1 MRARLTWR
9 TGAIALALVAV
20 IAVAAFLALT
30 RVVVPSA
37 ATASPGIAVRSADTG
52 AAAALRVAASVDDFS
67 YDAFEGDYWL
77 GRGAGGRSELFT
89 TETLVARFPEADQNK
104 GIIRWIPKAD
114 SGIAHA
120 TQVVAVTG
128 AGGAPIPWWT
138 EEDDDFVYVL
148 TGDDTYVH
156 GVQTY
161 VISYT
166 MSDVVLRYE
175 DTDADEFFW
184 DTVGTDH
191 AQPFGSVRANVRIL
205 GEAAAG
211 ILPDRAFC
219 YTGPAQSTE
228 RCDIRPADAAAAP
241 DEVLAWAVGRG
252 IVGAAETQTAL
263 TAADTGLGVDEN
275 VTVAIGFSQG
285 TFAAPSPPP
294 PPPYP
299 WWEWILP
306 VLGLLAGFGGLAF
319 VLVMKAVLRRNPDRS
334 PVIVEYT
341 PPVDESPTLS
351 AGVLGV
357 PAKALAAHVV
367 DLAVRDK
374 VEITASGDR
383 SDADDFH
390 VVLRD
395 AAGLEHDDRRIVTTL
410 FGKDAAPGD
419 RVDLGVF
426 AAKPPVRAVTYVRRI
441 EDSTVDRGYRSRTPA
456 WIGAVRGLLQFGGL
470 AVAVVLTFFTDAVP
484 SVLTDLGALG
494 GWINFLA
501 IASAFG
507 AFIVLPFIGVPKT
520 TLTLAGGR
528 HRTYLDGIRE
538 YLSLAEEDRLRAAQ
552 TPQTADLVSAG
563 RRPFG
568 DAANA
573 PGADVVNLY
582 ERLLPYAVLF
592 GMQREW
598 VEVIRAAQPPE
609 VAAVPTTRLALFDS
623 VTSNSL
629 SDASS
634 SIGRLAATPVSSG
647 SSSSSSGSSFSSSW
661 SSFGGSSGGGF
672 SGGGGGGGGFGGR

>member
-9 TGAIALALVAV
+9 FWGIAIALVVALAVAGAIAVVRTTSAAGDG
-20 IAVAAFLALT
+20 AGVAARAG
-30 RVVVPSA
+30 S
-37 ATASPGIAVRSADTG
+37 S
-52 AAAALRVAASVDDFS
+52 AAAALRVAGSVDDFS
-67 YDAFEGDYWL
+67 YDAFEADYWL
-77 GRGAGGRSELFT
+77 GRDAGGQSELYT
-89 TETLVARFPEADQNK
+89 TERIVAHFPDFDQNK
-104 GIIRWIPKAD
+104 GIVRWIPKAD
-114 SGIAHA
+114 SGIAHDPE
-120 TQVVAVTG
+120 VVSVTG
-128 AGGAPIPWWT
+128 AGGDPIPWWT

-156 GVQTY
+156 GAQTY

-166 MSDVVLRYE
+166 MRDVVLRYE
-175 DTDADEFFW
+175 DTGADEFYW

-191 AQPFGSVRANVRIL
+191 AQPFADVRAHVHVL
-205 GEAAAG
+205 GEAAEG
-211 ILPDRAFC
+211 ILADRVHC
-219 YTGPAQSTE
+219 YAGPVGSTD
-228 RCDIRPADAAAAP
+228 RCDIQPATTVIPPPA
-241 DEVLAWAVGRG
+241 EVVAWALGHG
-252 IVGAAETQTAL
+252 IARAEDRQIAF
-263 TAADTGLGVDEN
+263 TAADTDLGPDQN
-275 VTVAIGFSQG
+275 VTVAIGFELG
-285 TFAAPSPPP
+285 TFVAPSPPP

-306 VLGLLAGFGGLAF
+306 VLGLLAGIGGLVF
-319 VLVMKAVLRRNPDRS
+319 VLVVKRFLRRNPDRS
-334 PVIVEYT
+334 PVIVQYT

-390 VVLRD
+390 VILRD
-395 AAGLEHDDRRIVTTL
+395 AEGLEHDDRRIVTTL

-441 EDSTVDRGYRSRTPA
+441 EDSTVDRGYRSRTPG
-456 WIGAVRGLLQFGGL
+456 WVGGVRGLLQFGGL
-470 AVAVVLTFFTDAVP
+470 AVAVVMTFLLDAAP

-494 GWINFLA
+494 GWINFFS

-507 AFIVLPFIGVPKT
+507 AFIVLPWFGLPKT

-528 HRTYLDGIRE
+528 HQTYLEGIRE
-538 YLSLAEEDRLRAAQ
+538 YLRLAEEDRLRAAQ
-552 TPQTADLVSAG
+552 APQTADLVSAG
-563 RRPFG
+563 RRPYG
-568 DAANA
+568 DAPNA

-598 VEVIRAAQPPE
+598 VRVIRAAAPAE
-609 VAAVPTTRLALFDS
+609 VPATRVALFDS

-629 SDASS
+629 SNASS

-661 SSFGGSSGGGF
+661 SSSGGSSGGGF

>member
-9 TGAIALALVAV
+9 TWAIALALVIV
-20 IAVAAFLALT
+20 IAVAGVIA
-30 RVVVPSA
+30 VVRGGAPSA
-37 ATASPGIAVRSADTG
+37 EAATPGLAVRGGESS
-52 AAAALRVAASVDDFS
+52 AAAALRVSASVDDFAYES
-67 YDAFEGDYWL
+67 FEADYWL

-89 TETLVARFPEADQNK
+89 TETLVARFPDFDQNK
-104 GIIRWIPKAD
+104 GIVRWIPKAD
-114 SGIAHA
+114 SGIAHDP
-120 TQVVAVTG
+120 VVVGVTG

-138 EEDDDFVYVL
+138 EQDENFVYVL
-148 TGDDTYVH
+148 TGDDSYVH
-156 GVQTY
+156 GTQTY

-166 MSDVVLRYE
+166 MSDVVLRFE
-175 DTDADEFFW
+175 DTDADEFYW
-184 DTVGTDH
+184 DTIGTDH
-191 AQPFGSVRANVRIL
+191 AQPFADVRAHVHIVGDAVGGVL
-205 GEAAAG
+205 A
-211 ILPDRAFC
+211 DRVFC

-228 RCDIRPADAAAAP
+228 RCDIQPATVATPP
-241 DEVLAWAVGRG
+241 DDVRAWALGRG
-252 IVGAAETQTAL
+252 ILGAEDAQAAF
-263 TAADTGLGVDEN
+263 TAADNDLGADEN
-275 VTVAIGFSQG
+275 VTVAIGFTQG
-285 TFAAPSPPP
+285 TFAALTPPP

-334 PVIVEYT
+334 PVIVQYS
-341 PPVDESPTLS
+341 PPIDESPTLS

-374 VEITASGDR
+374 VEITATGDR
-383 SDADDFH
+383 ADADDFH

-395 AAGLEHDDRRIVTTL
+395 TAGLEHDDRRIVTTL

-419 RVDLGVF
+419 HVDLGVF
-426 AAKPPVRAVTYVRRI
+426 AKKPPVRAVTYVRRI
-441 EDSTVDRGYRSRTPA
+441 EDATVDRGYRSKTPA
-456 WIGAVRGLLQFGGL
+456 WVGGVRGLAQFGGL
-470 AVAVVLTFFTDAVP
+470 AVAVILTFFVDSVP
-484 SVLTDLGALG
+484 SVLLDLGSLG
-494 GWINFLA
+494 GWINFFA

-507 AFIVLPFIGVPKT
+507 AFIVLPFFSLPKT

-538 YLSLAEEDRLRAAQ
+538 YVSLAEEDRLRAAQ
-552 TPQTADLVSAG
+552 SPQTADLVSGG
-563 RRPFG
+563 RRPYA

-598 VEVIRAAQPPE
+598 VAVIRAAQPLAE
-609 VAAVPTTRLALFDS
+609 AGVPPTRIALFDS

-634 SIGRLAATPVSSG
+634 SIGRLAATTVSRG

-661 SSFGGSSGGGF
+661 SSSGGSSGGGF